1 MEVAEVKCRS
11 ARRAFDMLLR
21 EHLKADLKRAMK
33 ARESQ
38 TVTTLRSLLSAI
50 DNAEAVDLDTSHVP
64 VVGQAND
71 VPRKALSEA
80 QQRDILKGEAE
91 ELRLA
96 IGEYEKL
103 DRPEEVKDLARA
115 LDLVLEYTGE
125 VATLGLNT

>member
-1 MEVAEVKCRS
+1 
-11 ARRAFDMLLR
+11 MLLR